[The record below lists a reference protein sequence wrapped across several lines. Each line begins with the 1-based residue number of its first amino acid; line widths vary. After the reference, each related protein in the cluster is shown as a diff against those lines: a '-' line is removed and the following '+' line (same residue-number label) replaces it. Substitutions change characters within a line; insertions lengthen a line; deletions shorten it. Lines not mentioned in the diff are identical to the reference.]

1 MTIAVLIAL
10 AALVFLPTVG
20 NAQALRDSYPFTIS
34 GTLLQQGALV
44 PVGDTG
50 AADRRIVLKDG
61 QLQREDGSRIRFAGT
76 SLQWGACF
84 PDTATADILAARF
97 AALGYNIV
105 RFQQFDN
112 TFWSDGSIL
121 AEGSSTGALN
131 PVTMQRLDYFVAA
144 LKRAG
149 IYSTFAF
156 HGAWAPRAGDG
167 IADTLGW
174 GARTGLMLDPR
185 VQRIHRSI
193 IWQFMEHRNAYTGL
207 TYAEDPCIAWITAA
221 EDASFT
227 IYWLYSRDITSANPF
242 GGSNVGQ
249 SFHRTLDS
257 SWSAWL
263 RTRYAN
269 QTALANAWRLRSIHT
284 GNLLQNAGFNDPFST
299 AWTSFAASEGVQA
312 VVQFSDADKVEGESS
327 LRVRINSVGSNP
339 QWYNVMTGQQIPMI
353 RANQLYRLQFRAKT
367 SAAKGSRPLIVTVMN
382 SGPPYDNFGL
392 NETVTLSSAW
402 QPYEM
407 IFSGRPSDTTR
418 SVIWFMMG
426 GETGDVFLDDVRL
439 EGVDNPGVL
448 PNEQLAASTVQRH
461 AYWDQWP
468 SPQRWA
474 DLMTFYRSRLDGLFS
489 GVRRLVRDT
498 LQSQVLLSPSLR
510 GYGYFDVLLA
520 PDYDVYASAD
530 FPSIENSYLF
540 QQYGGSFWIHGS
552 QSVEGKAFV
561 LSHGSTPYPARHQT
575 EQAIIWPAYAGVQDW
590 DGVIT
595 GVHGSSPRSQI
606 ERIDSNSRDEL
617 ESKPHVLAL
626 MPFSSSLLRYGGVAP
641 TTKSLTIT
649 PSSRILDQPNSFLHQ
664 AYSLSLGGDGRIPM
678 IRRMRMAAEPS
689 SEESVYPQA
698 EVSLLA
704 GDVDIRALDAENGQV
719 FWNGLDGRLRVVT
732 PTHIAAS
739 GALVGESFQAN
750 GLQFEY
756 AATAPHATI
765 AMHSMDTSAIG
776 SGGAF
781 ILTVSSMAANADA
794 VFSPAGSLQ
803 AWGQGP
809 LHMEGGRVRI
819 TLPAVVGMD
828 SVSATPISMS
838 GLPEGPSIAATVRS
852 NGRFVLDISSNE
864 AGTPWFRIA
873 YHRRPTSV
881 SNDGVQQAQI
891 HVSDGQLRIAAA
903 DDGTVTIVDAVGRM
917 RFTGTV
923 AEARTQA
930 FEPGLYAVVVT
941 ENTRQLRT
949 VVLME

>member
-1 MTIAVLIAL
+1 MNIAVLIAL

-34 GTLLQQGALV
+34 GPLLHQGALV

-84 PDTATADILAARF
+84 PDTATADTLAARF
-97 AALGYNIV
+97 SALGYNVV

-112 TFWSDGSIL
+112 TFWSGGSIL
-121 AEGSSTGALN
+121 AEGTATGALN

-149 IYSTFAF
+149 IYSTFSF

-193 IWQFMEHRNAYTGL
+193 IRQFLQHRNAYTGL

-227 IYWLYSRDITSANPF
+227 IYWLYSRDITSTNPY
-242 GGSNVGQ
+242 GGLNVGQ

-299 AWTSFAASEGVQA
+299 AWTSYTAAEGVQA

-327 LRVRINSVGSNP
+327 LRVRINAIGSNP
-339 QWYNVMTGQQIPMI
+339 QWYNVMTGQQIAMI
-353 RANQLYRLQFRAKT
+353 RPNQLYRLQFRAKT
-367 SAAKGSRPLIVTVMN
+367 SAAKGSRPLLVTVMN
-382 SGPPYDNFGL
+382 SGAPYDNFGL

-407 IFSGRPSDTTR
+407 IFSARPSDTTR

-461 AYWDQWP
+461 GYWDQWP

-510 GYGYFDVLLA
+510 GYGYFDVLQA

-552 QSVEGKAFV
+552 QSVEGKAFI

-575 EQAIIWPAYAGVQDW
+575 EQNIIWPAYAGVQGW

-595 GVHGSSPRSQI
+595 GVHSSNPRSQI

-626 MPFSSSLLRYGGVAP
+626 MPFSSSLLRSGGVAP
-641 TTKSLTIT
+641 TTKTLTIT
-649 PSSRILDQPNSFLHQ
+649 PSSRMLEQPNSFLHQ

-678 IRRMRMAAEPS
+678 VRRMRMAAEPS
-689 SEESVYPQA
+689 SEESLYPQG

-704 GDVDIRALDAENGQV
+704 GNVDIRALDAENGQV
-719 FWNGLDGRLRVVT
+719 YWNGLDGRLRIVT

-765 AMHSMDTSAIG
+765 AMHSLDTTAVG
-776 SGGAF
+776 SGATF

-794 VFSPAGSLQ
+794 VFAPTGALQ
-803 AWGQGP
+803 AWGRGP

-819 TLPAVVGMD
+819 TLPAVVGVD
-828 SVSATPISMS
+828 SVSATPIDMNGS
-838 GLPEGPSIAATVRS
+838 PTGPSVPATVRS
-852 NGRFVLDISSNE
+852 NGRFVLDVSSNE
-864 AGTPWFRIA
+864 GGTPWYRIT

-881 SNDGVQQAQI
+881 SDALQGPTTVRSVDGRLRFGGL
-891 HVSDGQLRIAAA
+891 DGGMVAIT
-903 DDGTVTIVDAVGRM
+903 DVVGRAL
-917 RFTGTV
+917 FSGTV
-923 AEARTQA
+923 AEARNLVL
-930 FEPGLYAVVVT
+930 EPGPYAVIVT
-941 ENTRQLRT
+941 DEGWQRRT
-949 VVLME
+949 VVLVE